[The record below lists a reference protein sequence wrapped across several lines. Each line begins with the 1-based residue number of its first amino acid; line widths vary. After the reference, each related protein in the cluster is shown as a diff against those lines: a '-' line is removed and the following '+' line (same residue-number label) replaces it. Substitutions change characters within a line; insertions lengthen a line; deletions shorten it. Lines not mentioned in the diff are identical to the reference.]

1 MITLDCF
8 DPHSGFFSFP
18 LDIHYFRLLPGF
30 HNFTDMAWTAN
41 ILLISCGISFLLCI
55 NILGWLHCLQ
65 RLHITKMEGVCFIFD
80 ATYSCLVWLWEIEQK
95 KYPYYIAVGYGVGQ
109 APRLLCEWVLFMY
122 DSFFKFFYYAGSV
135 CQMFRAQ
142 VRWLLGCPCHSQ
154 AGECIPVI
162 LNKHNNITLLNVRI
176 HYL

>member
-1 MITLDCF
+1 MYQY
-8 DPHSGFFSFP
+8 SGMVALFAK
-18 LDIHYFRLLPGF
+18 DY
-30 HNFTDMAWTAN
+30 
-41 ILLISCGISFLLCI
+41 ILRRWKAFVWYLM
-55 NILGWLHCLQ
+55 
-65 RLHITKMEGVCFIFD
+65 LHIH
-80 ATYSCLVWLWEIEQK
+80 VWCGCGKLSRK

-122 DSFFKFFYYAGSV
+122 DSFLFLHFYYAGSV

-162 LNKHNNITLLNVRI
+162 LNKHTISHCLMYIYRLSMILSISEIHIGNLLHDSVCLRI
-176 HYL
+176 ISGRWYKYFLLG